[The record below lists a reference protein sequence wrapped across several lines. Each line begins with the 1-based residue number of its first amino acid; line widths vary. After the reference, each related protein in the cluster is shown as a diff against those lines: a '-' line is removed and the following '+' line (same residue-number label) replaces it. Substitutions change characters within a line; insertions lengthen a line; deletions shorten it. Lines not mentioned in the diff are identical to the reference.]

1 MAENYKAPIVKKT
14 FKVLRLIARTPNGLT
29 LSDLA
34 RELGIG
40 KSTVHGIISALEE
53 EGAIIRDPRTK
64 KFALGVTLFE
74 LGRSAHARIDLK
86 DAARPFMEEL
96 MAHIRESVFLGVR
109 NLDHVTIIDIV
120 ESTHNLKITSPVGT

>member
-14 FKVLRLIARTPNGLT
+14 FKVLRRIARTPNGLT

-64 KFALGVTLFE
+64 KFALGV
-74 LGRSAHARIDLK
+74 
-86 DAARPFMEEL
+86 
-96 MAHIRESVFLGVR
+96 
-109 NLDHVTIIDIV
+109 
-120 ESTHNLKITSPVGT
+120 